1 MAKIDP
7 FTPTAADKFTFG
19 LWTVGKTGS
28 DPFGGDVREQLTPAQ
43 IVDLLGKAGGVHGVN
58 FHDNDLIPI
67 VLTQTTISP
76 SPPPPKPNP
85 TKTIIR
91 K

>member
-58 FHDNDLIPI
+58 FHDNDLIP
-67 VLTQTTISP
+67 
-76 SPPPPKPNP
+76 
-85 TKTIIR
+85 
-91 K
+91 